1 MTNQEIRTGLF
12 SGTVVPPKVE
22 VVRVV
27 KELNPAEP
35 VVKEP
40 VKKTEIEPK
49 K

>member
-1 MTNQEIRTGLF
+1 MTWQETRTGLF
-12 SGTVVPPKVE
+12 SGTAVPPKVE

-27 KELNPAEP
+27 SEPKIVEP

-40 VKKTEIEPK
+40 AKKSETELK